1 MKFFI
6 TLVFFVAV
14 TSATYAQ
21 RIVKIE
27 YDANFK
33 PHAVVELYND
43 NEDALPATVQSYVIS
58 PIGKVQSISQQGAY
72 TLNMTYGPDL
82 QRCYSEL
89 RLNGTS
95 KRKTI
100 YGGAYE
106 KTTESGVSREFYYLD
121 GNVIVVKQDGVFTPY
136 LAFTDNLGS
145 ALSVVDSLGSRVFWG
160 NYRYTENKIRK
171 EHGIGWR
178 RMY

>member
-21 RIVKIE
+21 RIVKNE

-33 PHAVVELYND
+33 PHAVAELYND

-72 TLNMTYGPDL
+72 TLNVTYGPDL
-82 QRCYSEL
+82 QRCHSEL
-89 RLNGTS
+89 KLNETS
-95 KRKTI
+95 KRETI

-121 GNVIVVKQDGVFTPY
+121 GNVIVVKQEIV
-136 LAFTDNLGS
+136 
-145 ALSVVDSLGSRVFWG
+145 
-160 NYRYTENKIRK
+160 
-171 EHGIGWR
+171 
-178 RMY
+178 

>member
-14 TSATYAQ
+14 TSASYAQ

-72 TLNMTYGPDL
+72 TLNVTYGPDL
-82 QRCYSEL
+82 QR
-89 RLNGTS
+89 
-95 KRKTI
+95 TI

-106 KTTESGVSREFYYLD
+106 KTIESGVSREFYYLD
-121 GNVIVVKQDGVFTPY
+121 GNVIVVKQEIV
-136 LAFTDNLGS
+136 
-145 ALSVVDSLGSRVFWG
+145 
-160 NYRYTENKIRK
+160 
-171 EHGIGWR
+171 
-178 RMY
+178 

>member
-14 TSATYAQ
+14 TSASYAQ

-72 TLNMTYGPDL
+72 TLNVTYGPDL
-82 QRCYSEL
+82 QRNHRIR
-89 RLNGTS
+89 RL
-95 KRKTI
+95 KRI
-100 YGGAYE
+100 LL
-106 KTTESGVSREFYYLD
+106 SGWQCDCCQARDSIILPP
-121 GNVIVVKQDGVFTPY
+121 KQY
-136 LAFTDNLGS
+136 WKR
-145 ALSVVDSLGSRVFWG
+145 AL
-160 NYRYTENKIRK
+160 
-171 EHGIGWR
+171 
-178 RMY
+178 

>member
-14 TSATYAQ
+14 TSASYAQ

-72 TLNMTYGPDL
+72 TLNVTYGPDL
-82 QRCYSEL
+82 QRWRIRENHRIR
-89 RLNGTS
+89 RL
-95 KRKTI
+95 KRI
-100 YGGAYE
+100 LL
-106 KTTESGVSREFYYLD
+106 SGWQCDCCQARDSIILPP
-121 GNVIVVKQDGVFTPY
+121 KQY
-136 LAFTDNLGS
+136 WKR
-145 ALSVVDSLGSRVFWG
+145 AL
-160 NYRYTENKIRK
+160 
-171 EHGIGWR
+171 
-178 RMY
+178 